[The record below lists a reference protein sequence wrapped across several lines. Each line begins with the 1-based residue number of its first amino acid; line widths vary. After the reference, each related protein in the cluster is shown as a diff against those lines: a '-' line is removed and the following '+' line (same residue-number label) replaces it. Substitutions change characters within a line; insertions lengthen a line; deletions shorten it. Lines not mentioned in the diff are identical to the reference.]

1 MLSRFSGHL
10 KGNKEEM
17 GFSRRT
23 EIRYPEELLVSRM
36 ILKAGI
42 TLVSVLVS
50 SALLQ

>member
-1 MLSRFSGHL
+1 MLSGFSGHL
-10 KGNKEEM
+10 QGNKEGM

-36 ILKAGI
+36 ILKAGV

-50 SALLQ
+50 